1 MYAKCGDFSKAQ
13 DVLQNLPFRDV
24 GQAEQA
30 LKCFHRM
37 QHEGIRPNAVTYACI
52 LKAYAALGALNE
64 GKKIHDVVKNQGLLQ
79 NNVELGTA
87 LVDMYAKCGALSK
100 AKCVFDS
107 LLHRDVVCWNALI
120 VGYMHDGQGER
131 ALDCFKRMKHDGIT
145 PDATTYACMLKAC
158 ASIGACD
165 EGQKI
170 HDEIERQGLLE
181 VDIMCGKLSKAQEVL
196 HQLPFR
202 DVVSWN
208 ALITGFAQGGLGE
221 QALSCFE
228 KMQSEGISPDAVSF
242 LCILNVCSHLGLV
255 DKGYE
260 YFVNMTTKYGI
271 IPNSECF
278 TCIID
283 LFGREGHLEKA
294 VQLIQE
300 MPVFDRSANWI
311 ALLSASHKWGDIKV
325 GRLAYEQASQ
335 VDKMHGPAVL
345 LMANMYS
352 SAEGGGD
359 EGSPGDE
366 EGGGNSHLSLLVDNI
381 GRVFSLLQ
389 QYLLFLDLHFGGE

>member
-1 MYAKCGDFSKAQ
+1 
-13 DVLQNLPFRDV
+13 
-24 GQAEQA
+24 
-30 LKCFHRM
+30 
-37 QHEGIRPNAVTYACI
+37 
-52 LKAYAALGALNE
+52 
-64 GKKIHDVVKNQGLLQ
+64 
-79 NNVELGTA
+79 
-87 LVDMYAKCGALSK
+87 
-100 AKCVFDS
+100 
-107 LLHRDVVCWNALI
+107 
-120 VGYMHDGQGER
+120 MHDGQGER

-145 PDATTYACMLKAC
+145 PNETTYACMLKAC

-170 HDEIERQGLLE
+170 HDKIERQGLLE
-181 VDIMCGKLSKAQEVL
+181 VDIMVGNALVDMYAKCGKFSKAQEVL

-208 ALITGFAQGGLGE
+208 ALIIGFAQGGLGE

-283 LFGREGHLEKA
+283 LFGRARHLEKA

-311 ALLSASHKWGDIKV
+311 ALLSASDKWGDIKV
-325 GRLAYEQASQ
+325 GRLAYEQAAQ

-352 SAEGGGD
+352 SAEWGGYLLLLCCVVL
-359 EGSPGDE
+359 GSGSKK
-366 EGGGNSHLSLLVDNI
+366 GSLSLRRGGFFSFLGI
-381 GRVFSLLQ
+381 GTRRVSGRRGGLLRFILEEDATQ
-389 QYLLFLDLHFGGE
+389 GWGLE